1 MLHDCYIQKIIDNH
15 PLFFGIQSSDPGI
28 PDTATKA
35 PPMRPCRVKHVCS
48 KKHVPTKNLHKKKWR
63 KLGEDGSAM
72 LEMSFGN
79 FLLLAG
85 VFFPLEYLINML
97 DKDHLAIWALWR
109 QRKASATIIC
119 SCCSESNRMSN
130 SLLPISNIMPV
141 IFAALSGSILET
153 FGKSCSPIICFTSS
167 GESRPRPSR
176 PSASCTASASCTCTE
191 FFRRV
196 LRMWN
201 WSFLIWTKFKPIWI
215 KSSSIKCVTYST
227 SMHERTPSCSKDCWK
242 TSSSNEAKTSI
253 TALSMADRRGSKVA
267 KCSRTTWAAGTWNP
281 GQNGNGKR
289 AVFSESSSGST
300 TWLSHIT
307 IPFGPLWTN
316 TRQVVPADFH
326 QEHHLPT
333 NP

>member
-1 MLHDCYIQKIIDNH
+1 MT
-15 PLFFGIQSSDPGI
+15 PLLTTLFNGE
-28 PDTATKA
+28 
-35 PPMRPCRVKHVCS
+35 
-48 KKHVPTKNLHKKKWR
+48 NLGKMTQ
-63 KLGEDGSAM
+63 AM
-72 LEMSFGN
+72 LEMSFG
-79 FLLLAG
+79 FIWWFSSFWQ

-109 QRKASATIIC
+109 QRKASSTIIF

-176 PSASCTASASCTCTE
+176 PSASCTASASCTGTE

-253 TALSMADRRGSKVA
+253 TALSMADPRGSKVA
-267 KCSRTTWAAGTWNP
+267 KCSRTTWAAETWNSS
-281 GQNGNGKR
+281 QNGYGFQR

-300 TWLSHIT
+300 TAAFPTSPSRST
-307 IPFGPLWTN
+307 SPLDN
-316 TRQVVPADFH
+316 QTRRVVPADFH